1 MVLTATSIFSRILLL
16 LVLLP
21 VKDCM
26 LMLVVGEK
34 DFKDLALHDINKLF
48 HYRSLV
54 TEDRQKDKET
64 LALLRK
70 EYELYKDQWGLNLKY
85 SHEAGESKNYSKG
98 LSTYYVSRRRGGEG
112 VSQMLTIADEVG

>member
-1 MVLTATSIFSRILLL
+1 
-16 LVLLP
+16 
-21 VKDCM
+21 
-26 LMLVVGEK
+26 MLVVGEK

-85 SHEAGESKNYSKG
+85 SHEAGESKNYSKILVYG
-98 LSTYYVSRRRGGEG
+98 LLYFSKTFLSAAKIPLDLQVVHIFFDSSTFDKVEKDAKVKRDFKY
-112 VSQMLTIADEVG
+112 

>member
-1 MVLTATSIFSRILLL
+1 
-16 LVLLP
+16 
-21 VKDCM
+21 
-26 LMLVVGEK
+26 MLVAGEK

-85 SHEAGESKNYSKG
+85 SHEAGESTNYSKILVYG
-98 LSTYYVSRRRGGEG
+98 KLSVP
-112 VSQMLTIADEVG
+112 